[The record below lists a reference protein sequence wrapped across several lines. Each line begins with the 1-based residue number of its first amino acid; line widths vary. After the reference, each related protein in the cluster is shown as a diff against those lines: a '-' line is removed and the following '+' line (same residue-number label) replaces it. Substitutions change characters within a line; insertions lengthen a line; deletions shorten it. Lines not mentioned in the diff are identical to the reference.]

1 MQVTIDRFE
10 EGIAV
15 VQTPDGGVYRLDRA
29 LVPPE
34 AREGDVLVIGLDPDA
49 TQVYGAADEGR
60 LGGLSLA
67 VAVLRRR
74 AAE

>member
-49 TQVYGAADEGR
+49 TQA
-60 LGGLSLA
+60 
-67 VAVLRRR
+67 RRR
-74 AAE
+74 FMERRMKVVWAD

>member
-49 TQVYGAADEGR
+49 TQA
-60 LGGLSLA
+60 
-67 VAVLRRR
+67 RRR
-74 AAE
+74 FMERRMKDVWAD